1 MELTFEQ
8 TAMASR
14 AAALLEMEVKDMLND
29 LLKSN
34 LEMAADWAKTSG
46 LSREAELDDQ
56 SESPPLGGSDV
67 SIE

>member
-1 MELTFEQ
+1 
-8 TAMASR
+8 
-14 AAALLEMEVKDMLND
+14 LLEMEVKDMLND

>member
-14 AAALLEMEVKDMLND
+14 AAALLEMEVEDMLND

-34 LEMAADWAKTSG
+34 LEMASDWSKTSSP
-46 LSREAELDDQ
+46 SREGESDDR
-56 SESPPLGGSDV
+56 SESPLSEGSDV

>member
-1 MELTFEQ
+1 MQLTFEQ

-14 AAALLEMEVKDMLND
+14 AAALLEMEVEDMLND

-34 LEMAADWAKTSG
+34 LEMAADWAKSSG
-46 LSREAELDDQ
+46 LSPGGESDDR
-56 SESPPLGGSDV
+56 SGSPLSGDNDV

>member
-14 AAALLEMEVKDMLND
+14 AAALLEMEVQDMLND

-34 LEMAADWAKTSG
+34 LEMAADWAKTSSP
-46 LSREAELDDQ
+46 SREGESDDQ
-56 SESPPLGGSDV
+56 SESLPSAGSDV
-67 SIE
+67 ST